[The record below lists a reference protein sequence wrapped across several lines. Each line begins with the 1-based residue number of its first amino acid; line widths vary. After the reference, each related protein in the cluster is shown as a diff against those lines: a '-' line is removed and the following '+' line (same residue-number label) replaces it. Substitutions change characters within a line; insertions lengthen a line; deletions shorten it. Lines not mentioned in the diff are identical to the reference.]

1 MLGSPESGR
10 PLDRR
15 AIQRAFEGLEKH
27 LAERGV
33 RAHVYIV
40 GSAALVL
47 AHRRSRTT
55 MDVDALSIDHRG
67 AVLDAARSV
76 AREQGLRDDWLNDQV
91 CWVPVLPPR
100 PDARAEVLFDSPHLV
115 VTGASAPHILAM
127 KVRAAR
133 PRDLE
138 DIKSLVR
145 ELGIT
150 NMQEVR
156 EIHRAVYP
164 HDGIPW
170 RSELRVEACL
180 HDLREERERA
190 SRTQP
195 QCTRDAGYE
204 R

>member
-1 MLGSPESGR
+1 MPGSPESGR
-10 PLDRR
+10 PLDRK
-15 AIQRAFEGLEKH
+15 AIQRAFKGLEKH
-27 LAERGV
+27 LAGRGV

-55 MDVDALSIDHRG
+55 MDVDALSIDHRVT
-67 AVLDAARSV
+67 VLAAARSV
-76 AREQGLRDDWLNDQV
+76 AREQGLQDDWLNDQV
-91 CWVPVLPPR
+91 RWVPVLPPR

-150 NMQEVR
+150 KMQEVR
-156 EIHRAVYP
+156 EIHGAVYP

-180 HDLREERERA
+180 RDVLEEREGA
-190 SRTQP
+190 GRTQSRP
-195 QCTRDAGYE
+195 APGAGYE

>member
-1 MLGSPESGR
+1 MPGSPESGR

-27 LAERGV
+27 LAQEGV

-40 GSAALVL
+40 GSAVLVM

-67 AVLDAARSV
+67 VVLDAVRKV

-91 CWVPVLPPR
+91 RWVPILPPR
-100 PDARAEVLFDSPHLV
+100 PDTRAEVLFDTPHLV
-115 VTGASAPHILAM
+115 VTGASAAHILAM

-138 DIKSLVR
+138 DIKLLAR
-145 ELGIT
+145 ELAIT
-150 NMQEVR
+150 NMGEIR

-170 RSELRVEACL
+170 RSEMRVEACL
-180 HDLREERERA
+180 RDMHLERERPSQA
-190 SRTQP
+190 QSRSTHEA
-195 QCTRDAGYE
+195 D
-204 R
+204 